1 MSPVGD
7 QDAPDPVGRL
17 IELALFAPIGAAV
30 VARER
35 LPEIVEVGKERVHQR
50 LTLARFIGQM
60 VVHQGR
66 RELERRLAEPRPPA
80 ADGSTLRG
88 PVDRA
93 EPAGRPPTERAT
105 DAVPLLVPPPPADQL
120 PIDDYE
126 SLAAGQVVARLPG
139 LDRDALES
147 IDTFERSHR
156 NRRTVL
162 NRIAQL
168 RSTT

>member
-66 RELERRLAEPRPPA
+66 
-80 ADGSTLRG
+80 TL
-88 PVDRA
+88 
-93 EPAGRPPTERAT
+93 
-105 DAVPLLVPPPPADQL
+105 
-120 PIDDYE
+120 Y
-126 SLAAGQVVARLPG
+126 
-139 LDRDALES
+139 
-147 IDTFERSHR
+147 
-156 NRRTVL
+156 L
-162 NRIAQL
+162 NL
-168 RSTT
+168 